1 MGTRIICKENKIK
14 AYGNVEVISDLINYD
29 PDIIVE
35 VLGISSRQLIDA
47 FFEEFIDKRHK
58 FKDEEEPYPEE

>member
-1 MGTRIICKENKIK
+1 MTLTPDELAERVAER
-14 AYGNVEVISDLINYD
+14 YD

-47 FFEEFIDKRHK
+47 FFEEFIEKRDK
-58 FKDEEEPYPEE
+58 FKDEEETYPKE